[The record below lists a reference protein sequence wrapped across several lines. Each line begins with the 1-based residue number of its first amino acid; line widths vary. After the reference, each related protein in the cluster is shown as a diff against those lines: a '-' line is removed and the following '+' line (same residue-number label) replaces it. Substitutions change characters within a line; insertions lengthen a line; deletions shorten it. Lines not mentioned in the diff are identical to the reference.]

1 MKIGD
6 LIRVPPCTNAR
17 GTAPGHPCGCIFC
30 ANNSTRVGI
39 VIRDVARDYIKPGH
53 LDVKFDVGVWS
64 LTPDEVEIISESP

>member
-6 LIRVPPCTNAR
+6 LIKVPPCTNAR

-30 ANNSTRVGI
+30 ANNSTRIGL
-39 VIRDVARDYIKPGH
+39 VINNDSRTFIKPGH
-53 LDVKFDVGVWS
+53 LEVKFDIGVWS